1 MLDKIDYQLLAT
13 HFPAWD
19 KLSTKQQQ
27 ILCQNATLLNAPK
40 NSSLNTSIEG
50 CSGVL
55 IIKAGTLRAYT
66 LSEEGREITFY
77 RLQTGDICLL
87 SASCVLP
94 DITLDIFIESLS
106 DCDLIQIPPCVFA
119 KIMRENIYLENL
131 TYKLSTKRLCAVIC
145 AMQQMMFTSFDK
157 RLASFLLTESTSSS
171 NNEIAMTHE
180 QIAKL
185 LGTARE
191 VVSRMLK
198 SFAKKNY
205 VKLTR
210 GKVTILN
217 QQALKQIL
225 HKRS

>member
-19 KLSTKQQQ
+19 KLSAKQQEL
-27 ILCQNATLLNAPK
+27 LCQNATLLNAPK

-66 LSEEGREITFY
+66 LSEEGKEITFY

-94 DITLDIFIESLS
+94 NITLDIFIETLS
-106 DCDLIQIPPCVFA
+106 DCDLIQIPPCIFA
-119 KIMRENIYLENL
+119 KIMHENIYLENI

-157 RLASFLLTESTSSS
+157 RLASFLLTETTH

-198 SFAKKNY
+198 SFARKNY

>member
-19 KLSTKQQQ
+19 KLSAKQQEL
-27 ILCQNATLLNAPK
+27 LCQNATLLNAPK

-66 LSEEGREITFY
+66 LSEEGKEITFY

-94 DITLDIFIESLS
+94 NITLDIFIETLS
-106 DCDLIQIPPCVFA
+106 DCDLIQIPPCIFA
-119 KIMRENIYLENL
+119 KIMRENIYLENI

-157 RLASFLLTESTSSS
+157 RLASFLLTETTH

-198 SFAKKNY
+198 SFARKNY